1 MATLDPGRV
10 SHGEWSG
17 EDVSLDRVLN
27 ELNRLRGE
35 FAARGAG
42 DYDLPHPRNS
52 VMNLVAVAAD
62 EQRAEEAA
70 RVGEQLG
77 VKHPSR
83 TIVVRPRGG
92 RGDRIDCRIRSHAQ
106 ELGGGSPVQYEEVR
120 LDVWG
125 TRARLRSLVEPLLA
139 PDVRTHLWWLGTP
152 PWDADDFREVLPGV
166 DTLIVDS
173 ADFERPYEN
182 FLQLAQVALTVAEP
196 RGVADF
202 EWVRLHPWREALA
215 QAFAPPHRI
224 EVLRGIHALS
234 LEYAGADRAS
244 RSSTSL
250 IAGWLI
256 ESLHWKLKSASAG
269 RAGRIRAHYQAPHG
283 HAVEIAARSVA
294 PSKRLP
300 AGTLVKMG
308 LEAAAGGQT
317 ARAELVRDRQSPR
330 RATLTLTIGADEP
343 IRHEFL
349 LSDLDDAA
357 VLSILLSNERRDPV
371 YLRSL
376 RAAAELLSIST

>member
-1 MATLDPGRV
+1 MATLDSGRV

-17 EDVSLDRVLN
+17 DDVTLDRILT
-27 ELNRLRGE
+27 ELNRLRAE

-52 VMNLVAVAAD
+52 VMNLVVVAAD
-62 EQRAEEAA
+62 EERAEEAA

-83 TIVVRPRGG
+83 TIVIHPKGG
-92 RGDRIDCRIRSHAQ
+92 RGDRVDCRIRSHAH
-106 ELGGGSPVQYEEVR
+106 ELDGGAPVQYEEVR

-139 PDVRTHLWWLGTP
+139 SDVRTHLWWLGTP

-182 FLQLAQVALTVAEP
+182 FLQLAEVALTVHEP

-215 QAFAPPHRI
+215 QAFAPAHR
-224 EVLRGIHALS
+224 VGLLRGINALG
-234 LEYAGADRAS
+234 LEYAGSGRAN

-250 IAGWLI
+250 VAGWLI
-256 ESLHWKLKSASAG
+256 ESLHWELKSASAG
-269 RAGRIRAHYQAPHG
+269 RGGLVRAHYQAPHG
-283 HAVEIAARSVA
+283 HPVEIAARSVA
-294 PSKRLP
+294 GSERLQE
-300 AGTLVKMG
+300 GTLIAMR

-317 ARAELVRDRQSPR
+317 AQAEMVRDRESPR
-330 RATLTLTIGADEP
+330 RATLTLSIGSDEP

-357 VLSILLSNERRDPV
+357 VLSILLSGGRRDPV

-376 RAAAELLSIST
+376 RAAAELLSTFK

>member
-17 EDVSLDRVLN
+17 DDVSLDEVLN
-27 ELNRLRGE
+27 QLNRLRAE

-42 DYDLPHPRNS
+42 DFELPHPRNS
-52 VMNLVAVAAD
+52 VMNLVVVAAD
-62 EQRAEEAA
+62 GGRADHAA
-70 RVGEQLG
+70 EVGEQLG

-83 TIVVRPRGG
+83 TIVIHPRGG
-92 RGDRIDCRIRSHAQ
+92 EGDRIDARIRSHAH
-106 ELGGGSPVQYEEVR
+106 ELVSGAPVQYEEVR

-125 TRARLRSLVEPLLA
+125 TRARLRSLIEPLLA

-152 PWDADDFREVLPGV
+152 PWDADDFKEVLPGI

-182 FLQLAQVALTVAEP
+182 FLQLAQVAASVAEP
-196 RGVADF
+196 SGVADF

-215 QAFAPPHRI
+215 SAFAPPHRLGL
-224 EVLRGIHALS
+224 LRGINALG
-234 LEYAGADRAS
+234 LEYAGQGRAN
-244 RSSTSL
+244 RGSTSL
-250 IAGWLI
+250 MAGWMI
-256 ESLHWKLKSASAG
+256 ESLHWELRSASAG
-269 RAGRIRAHYQAPHG
+269 HGGLVRAHYQAPHG
-283 HAVEIAARSVA
+283 HPVEIAGRSV
-294 PSKRLP
+294 P
-300 AGTLVKMG
+300 ASDAVPDGTLMSVR
-308 LEAAAGGQT
+308 LEAAAGGKT
-317 ARAELVRDRQSPR
+317 ARAELLRDREGPR
-330 RATLTLTIGADEP
+330 RATLMLWIGDDEP

-357 VLSILLSNERRDPV
+357 VLSILLAAGRRDAV

-376 RAAAELLSIST
+376 RAAAQLLSTFK

>member
-1 MATLDPGRV
+1 MASIDPGRV

-17 EDVSLDRVLN
+17 EDVTLDRILS
-27 ELNRLRGE
+27 ELNRLRAE

-42 DYDLPHPRNS
+42 DFELPHPRNS
-52 VMNLVAVAAD
+52 VMNLVVVAAD
-62 EQRAEEAA
+62 EQRAEDAA

-83 TIVVRPRGG
+83 TIVIHPKG
-92 RGDRIDCRIRSHAQ
+92 RQGDRIDCRIRSHAH
-106 ELGGGSPVQYEEVR
+106 ELGAAAPVQYEEVR

-125 TRARLRSLVEPLLA
+125 TRARLRSLIEPLLA

-152 PWDADDFREVLPGV
+152 PWDADDFREVLPGI

-173 ADFERPYEN
+173 ADFEKPYEN
-182 FLQLAQVALTVAEP
+182 FLQLAEVALTVDEP

-215 QAFAPPHRI
+215 QAFAPAHR
-224 EVLRGIHALS
+224 VGMLRGISS
-234 LEYAGADRAS
+234 LDLDYAGEGRAH

-250 IAGWLI
+250 VAGWLI
-256 ESLHWKLKSASAG
+256 ESLHWKLKKAAAG
-269 RAGRIRAHYQAPHG
+269 HDGAVRAAYEAPHG
-283 HAVEIAARSVA
+283 HSVEITAHSV
-294 PSKRLP
+294 PVSEGLP
-300 AGTLVKMG
+300 EGTLIAIR
-308 LEAAAGGQT
+308 LEAGAGGQT
-317 ARAELVRDRQSPR
+317 ARAEMVRDRESPR
-330 RATLTLTIGADEP
+330 RATLTLEIGGEEP

-349 LSDLDDAA
+349 LTDLDEAA
-357 VLSILLSNERRDPV
+357 VLSILLSSGRRDPV

-376 RAAAELLSIST
+376 RAAAELLSTLE